1 MYSRNLYFCL
11 IYFAVLPL
19 HNEIYF
25 TEGGETKFDYL
36 EKKKPIFESEF
47 VQLHWKGAVGT
58 LEISFEKCS
67 QQNPS
72 FNHPQFH
79 VDSGVKYEA
88 VTLQLGVVEIL
99 VSALKTSVWKE
110 KETILRR
117 V

>member
-1 MYSRNLYFCL
+1 MKYTSLRVEKLNLT
-11 IYFAVLPL
+11 IW
-19 HNEIYF
+19 
-25 TEGGETKFDYL
+25 
-36 EKKKPIFESEF
+36 KKKMPIFESEF
-47 VQLHWKGAVGT
+47 VQLRWKGAVGT

-110 KETILRR
+110 KETILKRA
-117 V
+117 